1 MSTFIKQP
9 KIAIVVP
16 VYNIEEY
23 VEECLESILSQTY
36 TNWDCFVVDDGS
48 TDNSGEVVDR
58 FASFDKRFK
67 VIHKTNGGLSVA
79 RNTALEMIEEL
90 GCYDYVTFVD
100 GDDRICEDMYS
111 LLVESIEKNG
121 ADIAICGYYKFN
133 ESIQVNCK
141 KDTKNDCIISVDDYV
156 RLIFSNGHWSNSYLA
171 GGMVW
176 KNLFRREAIFGLRF
190 TTKDIIED
198 ELFSIQSAKKASRI
212 SVVNQRLYGYRQ
224 RMSSLVKDNKF
235 LTKHI
240 ESRRLCIEEASKIS
254 KSARLVALVA
264 YLSVVMN
271 TFKQENQPITL
282 LTDYEDDFNHAKQAG
297 FVGWKT
303 ATLYRIFTKSPIL
316 SDFYRDFRNLF
327 KKLFSK
333 NSQNN

>member
-23 VEECLESILSQTY
+23 VEECLKSILSQTY

-58 FASFDKRFK
+58 FVAVDKRFK
-67 VIHKTNGGLSVA
+67 AIHKPNGGLSAA
-79 RNTALEMIEEL
+79 RNTALEMVEEL
-90 GCYDYVTFVD
+90 GCYDYVAFVD
-100 GDDRICEDMYS
+100 GDDYICEDMYS
-111 LLVESIEKNG
+111 ILVKSIEKNESE
-121 ADIAICGYYKFN
+121 IAVCGYYKFN
-133 ESIQVNCK
+133 KLEEVNFKEGIQ
-141 KDTKNDCIISVDDYV
+141 KDSIISADDYV
-156 RLIFSNGHWSNSYLA
+156 RLIFSSGPWSKSLLA

-176 KNLFRREAIFGLRF
+176 KNLFCRETIFGLRF
-190 TTKDIIED
+190 STKNIIED
-198 ELFSIQSAKKASRI
+198 ELFSIQSAKNTSRI
-212 SVVNQRLYGYRQ
+212 SIVNQRLYGYRQ
-224 RMSSLVKDNKF
+224 RKGSLVKDNKF
-235 LTKHI
+235 LMKHI
-240 ESRRLCIEEASKIS
+240 EARKLCIEEAGKIS

-271 TFKQENQPITL
+271 LFKQDNQPITL
-282 LTDYEDDFNHAKQAG
+282 LTDYEDDFNCAKQAG

-303 ATLYRIFTKSPIL
+303 GVLYSVFTKSPIL
-316 SDFYRDFRNLF
+316 SNMYRDYRNLF

-333 NSQNN
+333 RELK